1 MLERWEQQYG
11 LDAARNIARAAL
23 EQPEAYVNP
32 QTGRQQDIGAQSI
45 VPLLEIEPGMTV
57 LDVCAAPG
65 NKTAQA
71 IAAGGR
77 VVATD
82 LYPRR
87 LSDVPAEAAR
97 VALDA
102 TRSTAIRRK
111 VRSDSYRRR
120 RARHRD
126 AGPESR
132 NQVAAGAR
140 RPRNV
145 SSSAAPDHRPRAR
158 SPQAGGRLVYS
169 TCSLE
174 TEENEAVVAGLTP
187 VETSLRLPAGTP
199 AMAFSQP

>member
-77 VVATD
+77 VVAPI
-82 LYPRR
+82 LP
-87 LSDVPAEAAR
+87 SPAVGCSGGSRAGCAR
-97 VALDA
+97 CNA
-102 TRSTAIRRK
+102 STAIRRK
-111 VRSDSYRRR
+111 VRSDSYRR
-120 RARHRD
+120 AVLGHRD

-158 SPQAGGRLVYS
+158 SPQARRALVYS

-174 TEENEAVVAGLTP
+174 TEENEAVVAG
-187 VETSLRLPAGTP
+187 
-199 AMAFSQP
+199 